1 MNYLFGLL
9 ISLGLLT
16 ATLSIAFALDVI
28 GTVWLATYDEIR
40 HRLWFRRNGIRLV
53 HVSGMVRRWKS

>member
-16 ATLSIAFALDVI
+16 FVLSCAFALDLI
-28 GTVWLATYDEIR
+28 GTAVLATYDEIR
-40 HRLWFRRNGIRLV
+40 LRIQQRRNGIRLV
-53 HVSGMVRRWKS
+53 DVPRYGRRNRP